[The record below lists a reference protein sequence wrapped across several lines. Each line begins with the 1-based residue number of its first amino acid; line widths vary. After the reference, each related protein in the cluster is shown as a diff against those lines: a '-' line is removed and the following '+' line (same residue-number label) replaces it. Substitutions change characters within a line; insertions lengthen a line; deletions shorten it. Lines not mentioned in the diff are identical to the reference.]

1 MHFENVQRNENESY
15 TDKNIEIN
23 KTEIKL
29 NTIKK
34 KLLKTF
40 TMFKI
45 VIYETL
51 LKHKSL
57 T

>member
-29 NTIKK
+29 NIIKK
-34 KLLKTF
+34 TF
-40 TMFKI
+40 KNVYDI
-45 VIYETL
+45 
-51 LKHKSL
+51 
-57 T
+57 

>member
-29 NTIKK
+29 NITK